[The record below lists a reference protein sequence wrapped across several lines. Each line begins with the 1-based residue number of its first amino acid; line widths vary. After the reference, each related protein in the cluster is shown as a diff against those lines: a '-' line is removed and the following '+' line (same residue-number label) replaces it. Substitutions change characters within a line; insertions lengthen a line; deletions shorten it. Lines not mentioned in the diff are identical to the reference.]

1 MTFHDNEFLT
11 SFKNIYPKE
20 LDVKVKRQGNHVS
33 FLSLDIKLENS
44 DFVYKSFDKRDKLS
58 LQLDSN
64 PEPLSS

>member
-33 FLSLDIKLENS
+33 FLSLDIKLEDS
-44 DFVYKSFDKRDKLS
+44 VFVYKSFDKRDKLS